1 MTAFRI
7 INRLGDGQPARKGE
21 KAVTTAPESSQVQF
35 KHLFTPLKIGTFTV
49 RNRILSTAHLT
60 AFADGG
66 LPSERHLNYWVSKAK
81 GGIGLII
88 TEDQAVHPTAATDPF
103 VIHTYRDACIEPFRR
118 IVSAVHEHGAKI
130 VAQLWHPGSLFYG
143 AREGSLPLWSCSAVP
158 GSFHAETAHAMEV
171 EEVKEIIQ
179 AFGDSARRMREAGL
193 DGVEFMGTHGFLIE
207 QFMSPRTNERSD
219 EYGGDEEN
227 RLRFILEVIDAVR
240 AAVGSDFT
248 VGLRTS
254 GDQFQ
259 GGGLGLQDMRRIMP
273 KLTAAGKL
281 DYVSVTV
288 GAGGAHIPPMYMPA
302 APFVY
307 LAAGIKEVVDVPVF
321 CVGRITDPVVA
332 EDILAKN
339 QADMVGMTRANLC
352 DPELPNKAR
361 EGRLDEIRRCI
372 GCNEGCWGRL
382 YEILPVTCALNP
394 SVGREKEMEITP
406 APVKKRV
413 MVIGA
418 GIAGMEAARVT
429 ALRGHSVSLYEKDEQ
444 LGGQLQIAAKAP
456 GRQDMAEPVRYYEYQ
471 FKVLGVDVHLGCT
484 VDQKTIE
491 EVNPDV
497 VIVATGGLPAAA
509 TSAGATQP
517 NVVQARDV
525 LVGKAQAGKRVVL
538 LALDRGMEAL
548 TTADFLSDRGCEVEM
563 LVPWGAI
570 AGFQV
575 EPLTLAFV
583 LSRLDRKGVVVTNSM
598 RIKAVQENT
607 VVAINHLTRQERTI
621 EEVDSVVLALGSVA
635 NDSLYKALKGKVR
648 ELYVVGQALAPRKML
663 DSTLDGLRV
672 GRMV

>member
-1 MTAFRI
+1 
-7 INRLGDGQPARKGE
+7 
-21 KAVTTAPESSQVQF
+21 VTTTPESSQVQF
-35 KHLFTPLKIGTFTV
+35 KHLFTPLKIGAFTV

-60 AFADGG
+60 GFADGG
-66 LPSERHLNYWVSKAK
+66 LPSERHLNYWASKAK

-88 TEDQAVHPTAATDPF
+88 TEDQAVHPTAATDHF
-103 VIHTYRDACIEPFRR
+103 VIHAYKDACIEPFKR
-118 IVSAVHEHGAKI
+118 IVSAVHEHGAKL
-130 VAQLWHPGSLFYG
+130 VAQIWHPGSLFYG
-143 AREGSLPLWSCSAVP
+143 AREGSVPLWSCSAVP
-158 GSFHAETAHAMEV
+158 GSFHAETAHAMEL

-179 AFGDSARRMREAGL
+179 AFGDSARRMREAGM
-193 DGVEFMGTHGFLIE
+193 DGVELMGTHGFLIE
-207 QFMSPRTNERSD
+207 QFMSPRTNERGD

-259 GGGLGLQDMRRIMP
+259 AGGLGLQDMRKIMP

-281 DYVSVTV
+281 DYISVTV
-288 GAGGAHIPPMYMPA
+288 GAGGAHIPPMYIPA

-307 LAAGIKEVVDVPVF
+307 LAAGIKEGVDVPVF

-382 YEILPVTCALNP
+382 YETLPITCALNP
-394 SVGREKEMEITP
+394 SAGREKEMEITP

-418 GIAGMEAARVT
+418 GIAGMEAARVA

-456 GRQDMAEPVRYYEYQ
+456 SRQDMAEPVRYYEYQ
-471 FKVLGVDVHLGCT
+471 FKLLGVDVHLGCT
-484 VDQKTIE
+484 VDEKTIE

-509 TSAGATQP
+509 TFSGADQP

-525 LVGKAQAGKRVVL
+525 LMGKAQAGKKVVL
-538 LALDRGMEAL
+538 FALDRGMEGL
-548 TTADFLSDRGCEVEM
+548 TTADFLSDRGCEVEV

-570 AGFQV
+570 VGFQV
-575 EPLTLAFV
+575 EPLTLGLV
-583 LSRLDRKGVVVTNSM
+583 LSRLYRKGVVVTNSM

-607 VVAINHLTRQERTI
+607 VIVATNILSRQERTI
-621 EEVDSVVLALGSVA
+621 EEVDTVVLALGSRA

-648 ELYVVGQALAPRKML
+648 ELYLVGQALAPRKML

>member
-1 MTAFRI
+1 MTIRRETPQVEFR
-7 INRLGDGQPARKGE
+7 
-21 KAVTTAPESSQVQF
+21 
-35 KHLFTPLKIGTFTV
+35 HLFTPLKIGAFTV

-60 AFADGG
+60 GYAHDG

-81 GGIGLII
+81 GGIGLVV
-88 TEDQAVHPTAATDPF
+88 TEDQAVHPTAATDSF
-103 VIHTYRDACIEPFRR
+103 VIQAYRDECIEPFRR
-118 IVSAVHEHGAKI
+118 IVSAVHEHGAKL
-130 VAQLWHPGSLFYG
+130 VAQLWHPGSIFYG
-143 AREGSLPLWSCSAVP
+143 AREGSLPLWSSGPNP
-158 GSFHAETAHAMEV
+158 GSFHSEIAHAMEV
-171 EEVKEIIQ
+171 EEVEEVIQ
-179 AFGDSARRMREAGL
+179 GFADAARRMREAGL
-193 DGVEFMGTHGFLIE
+193 DGVELMGTHGFLIE
-207 QFMSPRTNERSD
+207 QFLSPRTNDRSD
-219 EYGGDEEN
+219 EYGGSEEN
-227 RLRFILEVIDAVR
+227 RLQFILEVVDAVR

-248 VGLRTS
+248 VGIRVS

-259 GGGLGLQDMRRIMP
+259 GGGFGLQDMRRIMP
-273 KLTAAGKL
+273 RLTASGKL

-288 GAGGAHIPPMYMPA
+288 GAGGAPIPPMYMPG
-302 APFVY
+302 APYVY

-332 EDILAKN
+332 EGILANN

-372 GCNEGCWGRL
+372 GCSEGCWARI
-382 YEILPVTCALNP
+382 YHTLPITCALNP
-394 SVGREKEMEITP
+394 SAGREKELEIVP
-406 APVKKRV
+406 APVKKKV

-429 ALRGHSVSLYEKDEQ
+429 ALRGHSVSLYETDEQ

-471 FKVLGVDVHLGCT
+471 FKLLGVDVHLGCT
-484 VDQKTIE
+484 VNEKIIE
-491 EVNPDV
+491 EARPDA

-509 TSAGATQP
+509 SFPGATQP
-517 NVVQARDV
+517 NVVQAWDV
-525 LVGKAQAGKRVVL
+525 LVGKVEAGKKVVVL
-538 LALDRGMEAL
+538 AENRGMEGL
-548 TTADFLSDRGCEVEM
+548 TTADFLCERGCEVEV

-583 LSRLDRKGVVVTNSM
+583 LSRLYTRGAVLTNSM
-598 RIKAVQENT
+598 QIKAVREST
-607 VVAINHLTRQERTI
+607 VVATNILTRQERI
-621 EEVDSVVLALGSVA
+621 IDGVDTVVLALGSVA
-635 NDSLYKALKGKVR
+635 NNRLYEALKGKVP
-648 ELYVVGQALAPRKML
+648 ELYLVGQALAPRKML

>member
-1 MTAFRI
+1 M
-7 INRLGDGQPARKGE
+7 
-21 KAVTTAPESSQVQF
+21 TTAPESSQVQF

-49 RNRILSTAHLT
+49 RNRIVSTAHLT
-60 AFADGG
+60 DFAEGG

-88 TEDQAVHPTAATDPF
+88 TEDQAVHPTAGTEPF
-103 VIHTYRDACIEPFRR
+103 VIHTYRDACIEPFKR
-118 IVSAVHEHGAKI
+118 IASAVHEHGAKI
-130 VAQLWHPGSLFYG
+130 EAQLWHPGSLWFDP
-143 AREGSLPLWSCSAVP
+143 REGSLPLWSCSAVP

-193 DGVEFMGTHGFLIE
+193 DGVELMGTHGFLIE
-207 QFMSPRTNERSD
+207 QFMSPRTNQRSD

-227 RLRFILEVIDAVR
+227 RLRFILEVINAVR

-288 GAGGAHIPPMYMPA
+288 GTGGAPIPPMYMPG

-372 GCNEGCWGRL
+372 GCNEGCWGRNA
-382 YEILPVTCALNP
+382 ETLPITCALNP
-394 SVGREKEMEITP
+394 SAGREKEMEITP

-471 FKVLGVDVHLGCT
+471 FKLLGVDIHLGST
-484 VDQKTIE
+484 VDEKIIE
-491 EVNPDV
+491 ENNPDV
-497 VIVATGGLPAAA
+497 VIVAAGGVPAAG
-509 TSAGATQP
+509 TFSGATQP
-517 NVVQARDV
+517 NVVQARDI
-525 LVGKAQAGKRVVL
+525 LTGKAQAGKKAVL
-538 LALDRGMEAL
+538 FALDRGMEGL
-548 TTADFLSDRGCEVEM
+548 TTADFLSDRGCEVEV

-575 EPLTLAFV
+575 EPLTLSFV
-583 LSRLDRKGVVVTNSM
+583 LSRLYRKGVVVTNSM

-607 VVAINHLTRQERTI
+607 VVATNILSRQERTI
-621 EEVDSVVLALGSVA
+621 EEVDTVVLALGSVA

-648 ELYVVGQALAPRKML
+648 ELYLVGQALAPRKML

>member
-1 MTAFRI
+1 M
-7 INRLGDGQPARKGE
+7 
-21 KAVTTAPESSQVQF
+21 TTAPESSQVQF
-35 KHLFTPLKIGTFTV
+35 NHLFTPLKIGSFTV
-49 RNRILSTAHLT
+49 RNRIVSTAHLT
-60 AFADGG
+60 DFAEGG
-66 LPSERHLNYWVSKAK
+66 LPTERHLNYWASKAK

-103 VIHTYRDACIEPFRR
+103 VIHAYKDACIEPFKR
-118 IVSAVHEHGAKI
+118 IVSAVHEHGAKL
-130 VAQLWHPGSLFYG
+130 VAQLWHPGSLFHKD
-143 AREGSLPLWSCSAVP
+143 REGSLPLWSSGANP

-171 EEVKEIIQ
+171 EEVKEIVQ

-193 DGVEFMGTHGFLIE
+193 DGVELMGTHGFLIE
-207 QFMSPRTNERSD
+207 QFMSPRTNQRND

-259 GGGLGLQDMRRIMP
+259 GGGLGLQDMRKIMP

-288 GAGGAHIPPMYMPA
+288 GAGGAPIPPMYMPGS
-302 APFVY
+302 PFVY

-372 GCNEGCWGRL
+372 GCNEGCLGRNA
-382 YEILPVTCALNP
+382 EALPITCALNP
-394 SVGREKEMEITP
+394 SAGREKEMEITP

-418 GIAGMEAARVT
+418 GIAGMEAARVA
-429 ALRGHSVSLYEKDEQ
+429 ALRGHSVSLYDKDGQ

-471 FKVLGVDVHLGCT
+471 FKLLGVDVHLGSA
-484 VDQKTIE
+484 VDGRIVAEAK
-491 EVNPDV
+491 PDA
-497 VIVATGGLPAAA
+497 VIVATGGLPAPA
-509 TSAGATQP
+509 TFAGADQP

-525 LVGKAQAGKRVVL
+525 LGGEAQAGKRVVL

-548 TTADFLSDRGCEVEM
+548 TTADFLSDRGCEVEI

-575 EPLTLAFV
+575 EPLTLGFV
-583 LSRLDRKGVVVTNSM
+583 LSRLYTKGVALTNSM
-598 RIKAVQENT
+598 RIKAVRENT
-607 VVAINHLTRQERTI
+607 VIAANVLTRQERTI
-621 EEVDSVVLALGSVA
+621 EEVDTVVVALGSVA
-635 NDSLYKALKGKVR
+635 NDTLFKALKGKVP
-648 ELYVVGQALAPRKML
+648 ELHVIGQALAPRKML

>member
-1 MTAFRI
+1 MTTGRET
-7 INRLGDGQPARKGE
+7 P
-21 KAVTTAPESSQVQF
+21 QVQF
-35 KHLFTPLKIGTFTV
+35 KHLFTPLNIGTFTV

-60 AFADGG
+60 GFAEGG

-81 GGIGLII
+81 GGIGLIV

-103 VIHTYRDACIEPFRR
+103 VIHAYRDACIEPFRR
-118 IVSAVHEHGAKI
+118 IVSAVHEHGAKL
-130 VAQLWHPGSLFYG
+130 VAQLWHPGSIFYG
-143 AREGSLPLWSCSAVP
+143 AREGSLPLWSSRANP

-171 EEVKEIIQ
+171 EEVKEIVQ

-193 DGVEFMGTHGFLIE
+193 DGVELMGTHGFLIE
-207 QFMSPRTNERSD
+207 QFMSRRTNQRSD
-219 EYGGDEEN
+219 EYGESEEN
-227 RLRFILEVIDAVR
+227 RLRFILEIIDAVR

-248 VGLRTS
+248 LGLRIS

-259 GGGLGLQDMRRIMP
+259 RGGLGLQDMRRIMP

-288 GAGGAHIPPMYMPA
+288 GAGGAPIPPMYMPGS
-302 APFVY
+302 PFVY

-332 EDILAKN
+332 EEILAKN

-372 GCNEGCWGRL
+372 ACNDGCWGRI
-382 YEILPVTCALNP
+382 YETLPITCAINP
-394 SVGREKEMEITP
+394 SAGREKELEITP
-406 APVKKRV
+406 APVKKKV

-418 GIAGMEAARVT
+418 GIAGMEAARVA
-429 ALRGHSVSLYEKDEQ
+429 ALRGHSVSLYEKGEQ

-471 FKVLGVDVHLGCT
+471 FKLLGVDVHLGCT
-484 VDQKTIE
+484 VDEKAIE
-491 EVNPDV
+491 EVNPDAI
-497 VIVATGGLPAAA
+497 IVATGGLPAAA
-509 TSAGATQP
+509 TFAGATQP

-525 LVGKAQAGKRVVL
+525 LSGKAQAGKKVVL
-538 LALDRGMEAL
+538 FALDRGMESL
-548 TTADFLSDRGCEVEM
+548 TTADFLSDRGCEVEV

-583 LSRLDRKGVVVTNSM
+583 LSRLYIKGVALTNSM
-598 RIKAVQENT
+598 QIKAVRENT
-607 VVAINHLTRQERTI
+607 VVATNILTRQERTI
-621 EEVDSVVLALGSVA
+621 EEVDSVVLALGGVA
-635 NDSLYKALKGKVR
+635 NDSLYKALKGKVP
-648 ELYVVGQALAPRKML
+648 ELYLVGQALAPRKML
-663 DSTLDGLRV
+663 DSTLDGLRI

>member
-1 MTAFRI
+1 LSEA
-7 INRLGDGQPARKGE
+7 RLEEKRD
-21 KAVTTAPESSQVQF
+21 KAVTTAPERSQVQF

-60 AFADGG
+60 GFAEGG
-66 LPSERHLNYWVSKAK
+66 LPTERHLNYWASKAK

-103 VIHTYRDACIEPFRR
+103 VIHAYRDACIEPFRR
-118 IVSAVHEHGAKI
+118 IVSAVHEHGAKL
-130 VAQLWHPGSLFYG
+130 VAQLWHPGSIFYG
-143 AREGSLPLWSCSAVP
+143 AREGSLPLWSSAANP
-158 GSFHAETAHAMEV
+158 GSFHSETGHAMEV
-171 EEVKEIIQ
+171 EEVKEIVQ
-179 AFGDSARRMREAGL
+179 AFGDAARRMREAGL
-193 DGVEFMGTHGFLIE
+193 DGVELMGTHGFLIE
-207 QFMSPRTNERSD
+207 QFMSPHTNDRSD
-219 EYGGDEEN
+219 EYGGSEES

-240 AAVGSDFT
+240 AAVGPDFT
-248 VGLRTS
+248 LGLRIS

-273 KLTAAGKL
+273 KVTAAGKL

-288 GAGGAHIPPMYMPA
+288 GVGGAPIPPMYMPTS
-302 APFVY
+302 PFVY

-372 GCNEGCWGRL
+372 GCNEGCWGRI
-382 YEILPVTCALNP
+382 YETLPITCALNP
-394 SVGREKEMEITP
+394 SAGREKEMEITP
-406 APVKKRV
+406 APAKKRV

-418 GIAGMEAARVT
+418 GIAGMEAARVA

-456 GRQDMAEPVRYYEYQ
+456 GRQDMVEPVRYYEYQ
-471 FKVLGVDVHLGCT
+471 FKLLGVDVHLGSAVDERT
-484 VDQKTIE
+484 VA
-491 EVNPDV
+491 EVNPDA
-497 VIVATGGLPAAA
+497 VIVATGGLPAPA
-509 TSAGATQP
+509 TVPGATQP

-525 LVGKAQAGKRVVL
+525 LAGKAQAGKKVVL
-538 LALDRGMEAL
+538 WALDRGMEAL
-548 TTADFLSDRGCEVEM
+548 TTADFLSDRGCEVEV

-570 AGFQV
+570 AGLQV

-583 LSRLDRKGVVVTNSM
+583 LSRLYTKGVTLTNSM
-598 RIKAVQENT
+598 QIKAVRENT
-607 VVAINHLTRQERTI
+607 VVATNILTRQERTI
-621 EEVDSVVLALGSVA
+621 EEVDTVVLALGSAA

-648 ELYVVGQALAPRKML
+648 ELYVIGQALAPRKML
-663 DSTLDGLRV
+663 ESTLDGLRV

>member
-1 MTAFRI
+1 
-7 INRLGDGQPARKGE
+7 
-21 KAVTTAPESSQVQF
+21 VTTAPERSQAQF
-35 KHLFTPLKIGTFTV
+35 KHLFTPLKIGSFTV

-60 AFADGG
+60 DFAEGG

-103 VIHTYRDACIEPFRR
+103 VIHTYKDACIEPFRR
-118 IVSAVHEHGAKI
+118 IVSAVHEHGAKLE
-130 VAQLWHPGSLFYG
+130 AQLWHPGSLWFDP
-143 AREGSLPLWSCSAVP
+143 REGSLPLWSCSAVP
-158 GSFHAETAHAMEV
+158 GSFHAETAHAMEL

-193 DGVEFMGTHGFLIE
+193 DGVELMGTHGFLIE

-219 EYGGDEEN
+219 EYGGDEEK
-227 RLRFILEVIDAVR
+227 RLRFIQEVIDAVR

-248 VGLRTS
+248 VGLRIS

-288 GAGGAHIPPMYMPA
+288 GAGGAQIPPMYMPA

-372 GCNEGCWGRL
+372 GCSEGCWGRNA
-382 YEILPVTCALNP
+382 ETLPITCALNP
-394 SVGREKEMEITP
+394 SAGREKELEITP
-406 APVKKRV
+406 APVKKTV

-418 GIAGMEAARVT
+418 GIAGMEAARVA
-429 ALRGHSVSLYEKDEQ
+429 ALRGHSVSLHEKDEQ

-471 FKVLGVDVHLGCT
+471 FKLLGVDVHLGST
-484 VDQKTIE
+484 VDEKTIE
-491 EVNPDV
+491 EINPDV

-509 TSAGATQP
+509 TFAGATQP

-525 LVGKAQAGKRVVL
+525 LVGKAQAGKKVVL
-538 LALDRGMEAL
+538 LAMDRGMEAL
-548 TTADFLSDRGCEVEM
+548 TTADFLSDRDCEVEV

-583 LSRLDRKGVVVTNSM
+583 LSRLYRKGVVVTNSM

-607 VVAINHLTRQERTI
+607 VIAINHLTRQERTI

-635 NDSLYKALKGKVR
+635 NDSLYKALKGKVP
-648 ELYVVGQALAPRKML
+648 ELYLVGQALAPRKML